1 MQLFQLRESTTTEVE
16 LFIDKRIKSRSG
28 KYPIGGVPK
37 RVFDI
42 LVSFSAL
49 LAFAPLFL
57 LIALLVKATGRGPVL
72 YRQPRVGFRSSAF
85 GCFKFRTMVT
95 DGDAVLARHLRNYP
109 EAAKEW
115 AETRKLKRDPRVT
128 ATGEVLRQTSLDE
141 LPQLWNMLRGDMSI
155 VGPRPVVVEEIAMY
169 GSSAGHYLRA
179 RPGLTGA
186 WQVSGRNDVSYERRV
201 HIDRNYVENWSFWKD
216 IKIILKTVPVV
227 IRAKGTY

>member
-1 MQLFQLRESTTTEVE
+1 MQLFQLRESATTEVE
-16 LFIDKRIKSRSG
+16 LFIDKRIKSRSA

-42 LVSFSAL
+42 LFSFSVL

-57 LIALLVKATGRGPVL
+57 LIALLLKVTDRGPVL

-85 GCFKFRTMVT
+85 GCFKFRTMVI
-95 DGDAVLARHLRNYP
+95 DGDAVLARHLRDNP

-128 ATGEVLRQTSLDE
+128 AVGDVLRQMSLDE
-141 LPQLWNMLRGDMSI
+141 LPQLWNVLRGDMSI
-155 VGPRPVVVEEIAMY
+155 VGPRPVVIEEIAMY
-169 GSSAGHYLRA
+169 GSSAGHYLLA

-186 WQVSGRNDVSYERRV
+186 WQVSGRNDASYERRV
-201 HIDRNYVENWSFWKD
+201 YLDRSYVENWSFWTD
-216 IKIILKTVPVV
+216 IKIIMKTVPVV

>member
-1 MQLFQLRESTTTEVE
+1 MQLFQLRESATTEVE
-16 LFIDKRIKSRSG
+16 LFIDKRIKARSAR
-28 KYPIGGVPK
+28 YPIGGVPK

-57 LIALLVKATGRGPVL
+57 LIALLLKASDRGPVL
-72 YRQPRVGFRSSAF
+72 YRQPRVGFRSSSF
-85 GCFKFRTMVT
+85 GCFKFRTMVI
-95 DGDAVLARHLRNYP
+95 DADAVLARYLRDNP

-128 ATGEVLRQTSLDE
+128 AVGDVLRQMSLDE
-141 LPQLWNMLRGDMSI
+141 LPQLWNVLRGDMSI
-155 VGPRPVVVEEIAMY
+155 VGPRPVVSEEIAMY
-169 GSSAGHYLRA
+169 GSSAGHYLLA

-201 HIDRNYVENWSFWKD
+201 YLDRSYVENWSFWRD
-216 IKIILKTVPVV
+216 IKIIMKTIPVV